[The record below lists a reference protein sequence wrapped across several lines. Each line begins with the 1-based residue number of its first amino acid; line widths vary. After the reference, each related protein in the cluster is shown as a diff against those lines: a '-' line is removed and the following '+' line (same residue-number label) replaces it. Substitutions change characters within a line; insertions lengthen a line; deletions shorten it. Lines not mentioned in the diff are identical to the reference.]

1 MDNKG
6 CITMKM
12 KDFIIDKYE
21 LGIKGNGRL
30 SEEPL
35 KISSLKDFP
44 LEKCEYLSMG
54 GNGNG
59 FSL

>member
-1 MDNKG
+1 
-6 CITMKM
+6 MKM

-35 KISSLKDFP
+35 KISSLKDFL

>member
-1 MDNKG
+1 
-6 CITMKM
+6 MKM

-35 KISSLKDFP
+35 IQVHTKTL
-44 LEKCEYLSMG
+44 
-54 GNGNG
+54 
-59 FSL
+59 

>member
-1 MDNKG
+1 
-6 CITMKM
+6 MKM
-12 KDFIIDKYE
+12 ENFVIEKFE
-21 LGIKGNGRL
+21 QGINGNGRL
-30 SEEPL
+30 PEESL

-44 LEKCEYLSMG
+44 LDKCEILSMG